1 MIIAE
6 IKNKCAQSVTTTPS
20 EGRICSKASCSDN
33 GDGSNGDCS
42 LDEGCCGTSNACII
56 VSDDTDGEDNEN
68 NSSSNEPGDDNDS
81 AQSSEDNDNSDKDMT
96 ILVLIPTHVNTL
108 DYEDICALKW
118 GREHYLRFF
127 PSIKRP
133 PYT

>member
-6 IKNKCAQSVTTTPS
+6 IKNKCTQSVTATPS
-20 EGRICSKASCSDN
+20 EGRICSKASYSDN
-33 GDGSNGDCS
+33 DDGSIGDCS
-42 LDEGCCGTSNACII
+42 LDEGCCGTADAGII
-56 VSDDTDGEDNEN
+56 VSDDPDGDDNEN

-81 AQSSEDNDNSDKDMT
+81 AQSSEDNDNSDKDTT
-96 ILVLIPTHVNTL
+96 ILIPTYVDTP